1 MRKEYDYKLQEANR
15 TLLARAERIRILE
28 TRLRNQIYS
37 MSRTQQG
44 ALRNSMTPR
53 GDDDAASV
61 VSDTAFDDDVADG
74 ENVFEVTIRELLL
87 DPTVSD
93 EFGVPPATFFTFDF
107 FEFETQTT
115 PVVSGSKQQ
124 LDYTSQFVVK
134 VDAFF
139 LNYLATKTM
148 KLDLFQSLG
157 GMDFQELATCQVSFR
172 KLLDTLA
179 GAASVA
185 AAPPHVEISADMVN
199 ITGGGGQNKP
209 LVRTVIGTVTYR
221 MRFRQSATQA
231 IQLLQERL
239 AAHVNRS
246 PMAVT
251 TGTEDSA
258 GPTETRE
265 LCVLV
270 SSVTDVKP
278 QVEGSSPKPY
288 VHYQLLD
295 FPVRPM
301 TSIPVMTAVV

>member
-134 VDAFF
+134 VFT
-139 LNYLATKTM
+139 LTG
-148 KLDLFQSLG
+148 QS
-157 GMDFQELATCQVSFR
+157 
-172 KLLDTLA
+172 
-179 GAASVA
+179 
-185 AAPPHVEISADMVN
+185 
-199 ITGGGGQNKP
+199 
-209 LVRTVIGTVTYR
+209 
-221 MRFRQSATQA
+221 
-231 IQLLQERL
+231 
-239 AAHVNRS
+239 
-246 PMAVT
+246 
-251 TGTEDSA
+251 
-258 GPTETRE
+258 
-265 LCVLV
+265 
-270 SSVTDVKP
+270 
-278 QVEGSSPKPY
+278 
-288 VHYQLLD
+288 
-295 FPVRPM
+295 
-301 TSIPVMTAVV
+301 